1 MIIRM
6 KICHIDS
13 LHILLLLLII
23 FVFPG
28 CQKVINVDLNEAAPR
43 IVIEGTINDRR
54 GPYTVTISKSGSYF
68 NQPVLPPVTGAVAI
82 ITDNSGI
89 TDTLKEVNSGIY
101 ISSKIRGI
109 PGKTYSLKV
118 MSENQEYEGSSTMF
132 SHVNIVSLTL
142 VRSDPQRFD
151 FGGNNQKEIPLEIHC
166 FFRDPLEK
174 NFYRI
179 KVFRN
184 DSINTQNY
192 RLFDDQ
198 YTNGQVTELRVAHA
212 NAGDK
217 YRVELY
223 SLDSKTYGYY
233 RTLED
238 LIFTNPVF
246 GSTPANP
253 DNNLSNGALGY
264 FGAFAVSV
272 KTIIITD
279 SLIKSV
285 K

>member
-1 MIIRM
+1 M

-118 MSENQEYEGSSTMF
+118 ISENQEYEGSSTMF
-132 SHVNIVSLTL
+132 SHVNLDSLTL

-253 DNNLSNGALGY
+253 DNNLNNGALGY